1 MTLLSR
7 SSAVQPEEGSEDW
20 RGLHDVVPRELE
32 HSSIFIPLSSSYLQ
46 AKLSIGQ
53 REVTIQ
59 KGPLYRAEGY
69 PVSISCNVSGHQ
81 GPSTQD
87 FQWSVYLP
95 TAPTREVQIIST
107 KDAGFSYAVY
117 AQRVKSKE
125 IYVERLQG
133 SSVLLHI
140 AKLQMRDAGEYECF
154 TPNTDG
160 KYFGSYS
167 AKTNLTVIPD
177 TLSATMPSQ
186 MLRKKEDEPL
196 ELTCEATKATAQH
209 THLSLTWYLVQDGG
223 GSQAIEIISLSRDFL
238 LAPGPS
244 YADRF
249 VAGDVR
255 LDKLGATSFKL
266 SVGKL
271 QPSDQGQLFCEAT
284 EWIQDPDETW
294 TLITRKQTDQTA
306 LRIQPAA
313 KDFEVDIT
321 ARSSPAEG
329 NPLELICLVVG
340 RGGDQK
346 FQGTW
351 FLNGKEIAQIDA
363 DGVLDLKT
371 DYRDRASQ
379 GQLQVSKLSTQTFSL
394 KIFSLSPEDVGA
406 YSCEVAE
413 MVRTQTGSWQ
423 VVRRKQ
429 SPLSRVRLREPAARS
444 VSVSA
449 EKQALWEGEALTLLC
464 KAGGDE
470 GPLSVSWWLI
480 PQDQTTAVFV
490 AGMGQDGTV
499 QWGVSSPSPEDCS
512 NRRLEKVDWATFRL
526 ETGSA
531 MVSDSG
537 TYECRVSERPQNQAK
552 DLQWT
557 QRISVTVKSLKSSL
571 QVNLMSRQPQVTLTH
586 TFDLS
591 CIVRANYSGLKLPFS
606 VTWQFQ
612 PAGSGAFHQLIRITH
627 NGTVEWGDVLSQF
640 HRKTKV
646 SQSSFRSQLQ
656 IHDAALEETGVYQCS
671 VEVYDRNSLYTSGP
685 ARVSATS
692 NLLRITV
699 TFPESKLRVNSSSQA
714 QELPISSSTYIEC
727 AILSRSAGDLPL
739 SVSWYFSPTP
749 TNASYLKILETDPAN
764 VVKYGDGFQTP
775 RSKQKFHS
783 KKVSQDLFLL
793 NILSVEDSDRG
804 HYYCAVEEWFLS
816 MNGTWQKLDRKTSG
830 LTELKLRPTGSQV
843 HVSKVTWLG
852 NATEHGE
859 AGISCS
865 LDGSGSTASLYSV
878 TWYWSRANAESQM
891 LAHLQYDGVLEYG
904 PEGRRRL
911 LHCYRSSPTDFVL
924 KLHRV
929 EMEDAGMYWC
939 RVAEWQQHGHPAKW
953 VSQASNESQ
962 RVMLKVLPSESTF
975 SSRICSSEPLLRF
988 LIACPLIMLLL
999 LLISLLCLYWKAR
1012 KLSQLSLSAQ
1022 KEKALWVDMK
1032 TGPVRHEDEG
1042 Y

>member
-1 MTLLSR
+1 MAGILCVASLFLS
-7 SSAVQPEEGSEDW
+7 
-20 RGLHDVVPRELE
+20 L
-32 HSSIFIPLSSSYLQ
+32 

-107 KDAGFSYAVY
+107 KDASFSYAVY

-186 MLRKKEDEPL
+186 TLRKKEGEPL

-223 GSQAIEIISLSRDFL
+223 GGQAIEIISLSRDFL

-249 VAGDVR
+249 AAGDVR
-255 LDKLGATSFKL
+255 LDKLGVTSFKL
-266 SVGKL
+266 SIGKL

-294 TLITRKQTDQTA
+294 TLITRKRTDQTA

-313 KDFEVDIT
+313 RDFEVDIT
-321 ARSSPAEG
+321 ARSLPAEG

-346 FQGTW
+346 LQGTW

-413 MVRTQTGSWQ
+413 VVRTQTGSWQ

-429 SPLSRVRLREPAARS
+429 SPVSRVQLREPAARS
-444 VSVSA
+444 VAVSA
-449 EKQALWEGEALTLLC
+449 EKRALWEGEALTLLC
-464 KAGGDE
+464 KAGGDA

-499 QWGVSSPSPEDCS
+499 QWGVSSPSPGDRS
-512 NRRLEKVDWATFRL
+512 DRKLEKVDWATFRL

-531 MVSDSG
+531 MVTDSG

-557 QRISVTVKSLKSSL
+557 QRISVTVISLESSL

-591 CIVRANYSGLKLPFS
+591 CIVRANYSDLKLPFS

-612 PAGSGAFHQLIRITH
+612 PAGSGAFQQLIRITH

-656 IHDAALEETGVYQCS
+656 IHDAALEETGVYQCK
-671 VEVYDRNSLYTSGP
+671 VEVYDRKSLYTSGP

-699 TFPESKLRVNSSSQA
+699 TFPESKLRVNSSSQV
-714 QELPISSSTYIEC
+714 QELSISSSTHIEC
-727 AILSRSAGDLPL
+727 AILSRSAGNLPL
-739 SVSWYFSPTP
+739 SVSWYFSPTS
-749 TNASYLKILETDPAN
+749 TNASYLKILEMDQTN
-764 VVKYGDGFQTP
+764 VIKYGNEFQTP

-804 HYYCAVEEWFLS
+804 HYYCAVEEWLLS
-816 MNGTWQKLDRKTSG
+816 TNGTWQKLERKTSG

-843 HVSKVTWLG
+843 HVSKVRWLG

-859 AGISCS
+859 VGISCS
-865 LDGSGSTASLYSV
+865 LDGPGSTASLYSV

-891 LAHLQYDGVLEYG
+891 LARLQYDGVLEYG

-911 LHCYRSSPTDFVL
+911 LHCFRSSPTDFVL

-939 RVAEWQQHGHPAKW
+939 RVAEWQPQGHPAKW
-953 VSQASNESQ
+953 ISQASNESQ
-962 RVMLKVLPSESTF
+962 RMMLKVLPSESTF
-975 SSRICSSEPLLRF
+975 SSRICSSEPLLHF

-1032 TGPVRHEDEG
+1032 TGPVRHEDKG